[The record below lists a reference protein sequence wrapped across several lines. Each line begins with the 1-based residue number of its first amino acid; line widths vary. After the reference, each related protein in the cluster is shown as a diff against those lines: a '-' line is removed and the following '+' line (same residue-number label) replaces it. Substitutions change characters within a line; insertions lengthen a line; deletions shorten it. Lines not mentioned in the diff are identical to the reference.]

1 MIILSSVLNIYLDES
16 LAHHGAFADVAD
28 EALVVPRQAL
38 KRNKLGAAQS
48 ALA

>member
-1 MIILSSVLNIYLDES
+1 MPPKLNNYLYES

-28 EALVVPRQAL
+28 EALVVPSQAL